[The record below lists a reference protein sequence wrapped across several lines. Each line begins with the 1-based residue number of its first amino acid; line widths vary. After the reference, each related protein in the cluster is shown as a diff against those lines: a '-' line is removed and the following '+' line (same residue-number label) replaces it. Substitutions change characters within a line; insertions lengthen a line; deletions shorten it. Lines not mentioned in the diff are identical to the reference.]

1 MFSKESLSST
11 TLMCM
16 FKKMTSLKTRSLRWG
31 CVSIL
36 CVCAESEDDGTNAQ
50 RKRADSG
57 YAIEEDILISPFNS
71 VIVTL
76 YLPTVERT

>member
-1 MFSKESLSST
+1 
-11 TLMCM
+11 LMCM

-36 CVCAESEDDGTNAQ
+36 CVCVCVCAESEDDDTNAQ

-57 YAIEEDILISPFNS
+57 YAIEENILISPW
-71 VIVTL
+71 L
-76 YLPTVERT
+76 